1 MNSSTIGG
9 VHFMMYVYPCAS
21 QRKTRRR
28 PSFAQVRPIPKREPN
43 TMLETATSS
52 VTDRYDN
59 KSGITEKITDGL
71 NTRVSIKTSSFAF
84 TA

>member
-21 QRKTRRR
+21 QRKT
-28 PSFAQVRPIPKREPN
+28 PEASEFCPGQAIPKREPN